1 MLKWSKHRRQKK
13 EVIIQNPHRTLNPT
27 LGNNLSND
35 SSKDTL
41 SGDENLSNLNIRIS
55 KTMVNQESALAEARR
70 RFSAQ
75 YSNEPAKG
83 IHNSPE
89 IPEIRLGTP
98 SDTWKQPSSNIDP
111 LDNCSISSNT
121 SFARGENKDANTLEK
136 RSRSSIISVPRTSH
150 SNSSTLE
157 RGGAASKG
165 RFCNIKPHLNL
176 LWFIYFKTLFDFY
189 IHVAHII
196 YKYQEISFS

>member
-13 EVIIQNPHRTLNPT
+13 EVIIQNPHRTLNST
-27 LGNNLSND
+27 LGHNLSND
-35 SSKDTL
+35 SSKNTL
-41 SGDENLSNLNIRIS
+41 SGDENLSNSNIRIS

-75 YSNEPAKG
+75 YSNEPTRG
-83 IHNSPE
+83 ISNSPD
-89 IPEIRLGTP
+89 IPEIRLDTQ
-98 SDTWKQPSSNIDP
+98 SNTWKQPSSNIDP

-165 RFCNIKPHLNL
+165 PFCNIKPHLNL
-176 LWFIYFKTLFDFY
+176 LWFIYFKTLLDFY
-189 IHVAHII
+189 ILVTHNK
-196 YKYQEISFS
+196 YKYQGSSFN